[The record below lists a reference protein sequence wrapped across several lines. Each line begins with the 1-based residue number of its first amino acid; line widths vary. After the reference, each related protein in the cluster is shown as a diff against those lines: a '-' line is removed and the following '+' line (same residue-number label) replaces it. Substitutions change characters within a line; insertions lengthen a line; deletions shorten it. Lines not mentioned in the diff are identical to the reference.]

1 MRERA
6 PEKGAHGGNRVSPV
20 ITRPARRRIGR
31 VSEIAQV
38 AARHGFGYLFET
50 RRVSL
55 RPWRLSAAEAEAGEG
70 SARGRRLRELLD
82 ELGPTFVKFGQLLS
96 TRPDVVPPDIVFELR
111 ALQDDVHPF
120 PFSEVKEALER
131 ELGLTVEQLFL
142 EFEEAPVAAASIG
155 QVHRAMLPNGERVA
169 VKVQRPQASRQIE
182 ADLELLYQTARVVR
196 QRVRA
201 LRFIDTVALVDE
213 FARSIRQE
221 LDYHAEA
228 RNAERFHRD
237 FAGHASVR
245 IPRVYWSYSGAR
257 VLTLEYL
264 DGVQVADLDISGL
277 TVEEQ
282 RCLAYRIAEC
292 WMTMIFRH
300 GFFHGDPHPANIL
313 ALDGGEIGLVDF
325 GQAGKLSA
333 EDMSRLTGLFIDAA
347 GENVEAL
354 PRRLADLGVQFPR
367 EREHEFAAELRE
379 VYDRYYGTRLAE
391 IDPLQVIRETFA
403 LIYRMNLRLP
413 ARFVL
418 LDKAIATLGS
428 VGVQIYPDFNVFEIA
443 RPYAREL
450 LLERFTPRRMA
461 VRARQEARRYG
472 RVLTEVP
479 LQLADVLEE
488 LRDGQVEIGFRHEG
502 LDRLSRRLDH
512 VFNRLVVAVVGT
524 GGVIGSAILAAF
536 GGPLLQGV
544 AVAGF
549 SLSLVL
555 GFWLAWGVIRSGRL

>member
-1 MRERA
+1 
-6 PEKGAHGGNRVSPV
+6 
-20 ITRPARRRIGR
+20 
-31 VSEIAQV
+31 
-38 AARHGFGYLFET
+38 
-50 RRVSL
+50 
-55 RPWRLSAAEAEAGEG
+55 
-70 SARGRRLRELLD
+70 
-82 ELGPTFVKFGQLLS
+82 
-96 TRPDVVPPDIVFELR
+96 
-111 ALQDDVHPF
+111 
-120 PFSEVKEALER
+120 
-131 ELGLTVEQLFL
+131 
-142 EFEEAPVAAASIG
+142 
-155 QVHRAMLPNGERVA
+155 MLPNGERVA

-282 RCLAYRIAEC
+282 RRLAYRIAEC

-479 LQLADVLEE
+479 LQLTDVLEE

-512 VFNRLVVAVVGT
+512 VFNRLVVAVVGA

>member
-1 MRERA
+1 
-6 PEKGAHGGNRVSPV
+6 
-20 ITRPARRRIGR
+20 
-31 VSEIAQV
+31 
-38 AARHGFGYLFET
+38 
-50 RRVSL
+50 
-55 RPWRLSAAEAEAGEG
+55 
-70 SARGRRLRELLD
+70 
-82 ELGPTFVKFGQLLS
+82 
-96 TRPDVVPPDIVFELR
+96 
-111 ALQDDVHPF
+111 
-120 PFSEVKEALER
+120 
-131 ELGLTVEQLFL
+131 
-142 EFEEAPVAAASIG
+142 
-155 QVHRAMLPNGERVA
+155 MLPNGERVA

-282 RCLAYRIAEC
+282 RRLAYRIAEC

-300 GFFHGDPHPANIL
+300 GFFHADPPPANIL
-313 ALDGGEIGLVDF
+313 VLDDGQIGLVDF
-325 GQAGKLSA
+325 GQAGKLSV

-391 IDPLQVIRETFA
+391 IDPLQVIREAFA

-488 LRDGQVEIGFRHEG
+488 LRDGQVEIGFRHVG

-512 VFNRLVVAVVGT
+512 VFNRLVVAVVAA